1 MFKGV
6 ATGIPFFQERR
17 SLAETFKSLYED
29 GGSEPIAPAYSRF
42 LKDFH
47 WVHIIDS
54 LASGEYLK
62 YERVL
67 DEKVTDVYMY
77 LQYINAKANAENIQH
92 KFSMDLNKK
101 RK

>member
-1 MFKGV
+1 M
-6 ATGIPFFQERR
+6 
-17 SLAETFKSLYED
+17 
-29 GGSEPIAPAYSRF
+29 
-42 LKDFH
+42 
-47 WVHIIDS
+47 DS